1 MPEFNQAPVNYAQQ
15 YSQALRNAYP
25 YLSYY
30 ADLWNQGENQ
40 VFRPLRGDTV
50 WIPNMST
57 SGARAANRDRID
69 GVFNRNW
76 NIDWQAMK
84 MTMDREWDTLIDPLD
99 MVQSDDVATIANVT
113 RTFNEFQK
121 IPEQDAYMSSKL
133 SSFAEAFGGVDGTT
147 LTSANILEYWDT
159 YLAYMTNQRINRDR
173 LRCKMTP
180 DLYKLLKQAAGL
192 TRFVETSEGF
202 RGVDRNIARL
212 DGVPIMEIPADMM
225 QTAYSFDEGWAVADG
240 AKTINMVLYNPDSLA
255 APIVY
260 DVSMMSAPTAG
271 SKGKYLYYERYYYD
285 VFALRQRQAGIFAN
299 IGSFGTLGTLTV
311 ASVAGDASGK
321 TVITVTGKQIGMTG
335 EVAEGMEL
343 YETSGQSAAVSL
355 TYGAALPTDDV
366 TWTKVTKNPF
376 TLTSQTA
383 SKYVTVALVNKQTGK
398 VVAGGN
404 TTLVV
409 GA

>member
-1 MPEFNQAPVNYAQQ
+1 MNYTQQ
-15 YSQALRNAYP
+15 YSQAIRNQYP

-30 ADLWNQGENQ
+30 ADLWNQGENLTW
-40 VFRPLRGDTV
+40 RPLRGDTV
-50 WIPNMST
+50 WIPSMT
-57 SGARAANRDRID
+57 VSGARAVNRDRID
-69 GVFNRNW
+69 GVFTRNH

-84 MTMDREWDTLIDPLD
+84 LTMDREWDDMIDPLD
-99 MVQSDDVATIANVT
+99 MVQTDDVATIANVT
-113 RTFNEFQK
+113 RTFNEQQK

-133 SSFAEAFGGVDGTT
+133 AGFAEAFGGVDGSS
-147 LTSANILEYWDT
+147 LTAANILEYWDT

-202 RGVDRNIARL
+202 RGVDRNVARL
-212 DGVPIMEIPADMM
+212 DGVPIVEIPADMM
-225 QTAYSFDEGWAVADG
+225 KTAYSFTEGWEVADG
-240 AKTINMVLYNPDSLA
+240 AKTINLILYNPDSLA

-260 DVSMMSAPTAG
+260 DVSMMSPPTAG

-321 TVITVTGKQIGMTG
+321 TVITVTGKQIGLTG

-343 YETSGQSAAVSL
+343 YETSGQNAAVSL
-355 TYGAALPTDDV
+355 TYGAALPDGA
-366 TWTKVTKNPF
+366 TWAKVTKNPF

-383 SKYVTVALVNKQTGK
+383 NKYVTVALVNKQTGK

>member
-1 MPEFNQAPVNYAQQ
+1 MPEFNQAPMNYAQQ
-15 YSQALRNAYP
+15 YSQALRNQYP
-25 YLSYY
+25 YMSYY

-50 WIPNMST
+50 WVPSMRT

-69 GVFNRNW
+69 GVFTRNW
-76 NIDWQAMK
+76 NQDWQAMK
-84 MTMDREWDTLIDPLD
+84 MTMDREWDTLVDPLD

-113 RTFNEFQK
+113 RTFNEQQK

-133 SSFAEAFGGVDGTT
+133 AGFAEAFGGVDGTS
-147 LTSANILEYWDT
+147 LTAANILEYWDT
-159 YLAYMTNQRINRDR
+159 YLAYMTNQRIKRDR

-225 QTAYSFDEGWAVADG
+225 KTSYSFDDGWAVADG
-240 AKTINMVLYNPDSLA
+240 AKTINLILYNPDSLA

-260 DVSMMSAPTAG
+260 DVSMMSPPTAQ

-299 IGSFGTLGTLTV
+299 IGSFGTLGTLSV
-311 ASVAGDASGK
+311 SSVAGTAAGK
-321 TVITVTGKQIGMTG
+321 TVITVTGKQIGLTG
-335 EVAEGMEL
+335 EVADGMEL

-355 TYGAALPTDDV
+355 TYGSGLPGGA
-366 TWTKVTKNPF
+366 TWAKVTANPF
-376 TLTSQTA
+376 TLSSQTA

-404 TTLVV
+404 TTMLV